1 MAGYGDDAGFTAWLS
16 DNGYSLPTDPVPPTA
31 AVLRNRGSNY
41 IDAVYGSRFL
51 GSVVDAAQERQ
62 WPREGAIVNGKL
74 LPSNVVPA
82 AVINA
87 SYQAAYQEAVSPGS
101 LSVVGSTSS
110 AVKREKVGQLEVEY
124 QNAQSDGTASG
135 ITPLISIV
143 DGMLAPYLRCEDLVY
158 LGILSIGGSRCG

>member
-1 MAGYGDDAGFTAWLS
+1 MAGYGDDAGFTAWLA
-16 DNGYSLPTDPVPPTA
+16 DNGYSLPVGAPSQ
-31 AVLRNRGSNY
+31 AVLRNRSSNY
-41 IDAVYGSRFL
+41 IDAAYGARFL
-51 GSVVDAAQERQ
+51 GSVVDPAQERQ

-87 SYQAAYQEAVSPGS
+87 SYEAAYQEAASPGS
-101 LSVVGSTSS
+101 LSVVGSASS

-124 QNAQSDGTASG
+124 QSAESDGTASG

-158 LGILSIGGSRCG
+158 LGIMSIGGARCD